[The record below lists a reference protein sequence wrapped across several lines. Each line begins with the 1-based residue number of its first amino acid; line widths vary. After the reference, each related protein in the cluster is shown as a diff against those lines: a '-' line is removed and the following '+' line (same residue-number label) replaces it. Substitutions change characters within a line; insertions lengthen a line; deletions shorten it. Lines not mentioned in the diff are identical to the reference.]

1 MSLKNIKWIIRWFA
15 FSKKLVV
22 GANHQSFSH
31 CSTGAPHLMLRAM
44 MTKARMITMM
54 VKTMMAK
61 MMANMV
67 ETMTTKMMAKTVI
80 SITTGHTWGNLKWYW
95 STLSMHGYYYSL
107 PVCLFCQDVW
117 SCVKSSVE
125 MREDNFF
132 SFSCF
137 FLYLYMLVF
146 HICGWLSWLLVGF
159 YVFFVFFSMVKCLLL
174 THLNNCQWFS

>member
-31 CSTGAPHLMLRAM
+31 CSTGAPHLMLLLRTM
-44 MTKARMITMM
+44 MTKARMITRMM
-54 VKTMMAK
+54 K
-61 MMANMV
+61 
-67 ETMTTKMMAKTVI
+67 TMTTKMMAKTVI

-107 PVCLFCQDVW
+107 PVCLFCQVAW

-132 SFSCF
+132 FF
-137 FLYLYMLVF
+137 RVFLYLYVGFSYFWLVF
-146 HICGWLSWLLVGF
+146 MVVGWFLCIFCV
-159 YVFFVFFSMVKCLLL
+159 FSMVECLLF

>member
-31 CSTGAPHLMLRAM
+31 CSTGAPHLMLRTM

-54 VKTMMAK
+54 MKTMMTK
-61 MMANMV
+61 MM

-107 PVCLFCQDVW
+107 PVCLFCQDAW
-117 SCVKSSVE
+117 SFVKSSVE

-132 SFSCF
+132 FF
-137 FLYLYMLVF
+137 RVFLYLYVGFSYFWLVF
-146 HICGWLSWLLVGF
+146 MVVGWFLCIFCV
-159 YVFFVFFSMVKCLLL
+159 FSMVECLLF

>member
-31 CSTGAPHLMLRAM
+31 CSTGAPHLMLLLRTM
-44 MTKARMITMM
+44 MTKARMITRMM
-54 VKTMMAK
+54 K
-61 MMANMV
+61 
-67 ETMTTKMMAKTVI
+67 TMTTKMMAKTVI

-107 PVCLFCQDVW
+107 PVCLFCQVAW

-132 SFSCF
+132 F
-137 FLYLYMLVF
+137 FHVFFYIYMLVF
-146 HICGWLSWLLVGF
+146 HISGWFSWLLVGF
-159 YVFFVFFSMVKCLLL
+159 YVFFVFFHGKMFVVHTPQQLSMVFV
-174 THLNNCQWFS
+174 N